1 MKNSNLYQ
9 KINKHLS
16 FYQGRLFVSEVK
28 NYEDRLK
35 VLFNSYTSFS
45 SRLIIEEDALSNFEK
60 YVHEIERIE
69 IFILFID
76 CFSKAIAKTGGKFK
90 LRLFL
95 DEYKFID
102 GILKTF
108 NEDLVSIDVDYF
120 CKKFSFVKFH
130 PSIKLL
136 KFFNSNF
143 EDLLNFLSNSNFKK
157 EEKNFHKGLSVAH
170 ESIHQSLIE
179 NLAVHKRLLL
189 VPLDVLASSEGFDL
203 ASLKED
209 VQIFVKRIKFDS
221 QFKGGLTSSFIKIY
235 TRILFVTDPMV
246 PVARLSLAFSLKNT
260 STKDLY
266 FELNNFCLGYEAG
279 SLSFEPRTKKNLNS
293 SFYFGSCVISPLNF
307 NSLKEWSEV
316 FLFDRNL
323 HSCTDRKFFSFL

>member
-95 DEYKFID
+95 DENKFID

-108 NEDLVSIDVDYF
+108 NEDLASIDVDYF
-120 CKKFSFVKFH
+120 CKKNFFCEIS
-130 PSIKLL
+130 SI
-136 KFFNSNF
+136 
-143 EDLLNFLSNSNFKK
+143 
-157 EEKNFHKGLSVAH
+157 
-170 ESIHQSLIE
+170 
-179 NLAVHKRLLL
+179 
-189 VPLDVLASSEGFDL
+189 
-203 ASLKED
+203 
-209 VQIFVKRIKFDS
+209 
-221 QFKGGLTSSFIKIY
+221 Y
-235 TRILFVTDPMV
+235 
-246 PVARLSLAFSLKNT
+246 
-260 STKDLY
+260 
-266 FELNNFCLGYEAG
+266 
-279 SLSFEPRTKKNLNS
+279 
-293 SFYFGSCVISPLNF
+293 
-307 NSLKEWSEV
+307 
-316 FLFDRNL
+316 
-323 HSCTDRKFFSFL
+323 